1 MTGTT
6 GQFTATDGNLYE
18 AACDYIRLCV
28 SYLARVKAITLT
40 PHEIDTCTE
49 QVADQLSELSLYD
62 VACDQFQA
70 RSSVAAITHD
80 HLRTFYARK
89 LIAFA
94 GELAQRPF
102 FAEVALLH
110 HLRLAEQR
118 EPHIWPSL
126 DQRSIDDMVPTD
138 IGPIVWNFTDGITTT
153 TYHRGLRL
161 HREETEGPAFVAVN
175 ADGHVI
181 EEEFWRDGRLHRTSG
196 PAKIATDPMTGT
208 TQQTW
213 MVDGRTT
220 RADAPAYI
228 ERTASG
234 RVLTEMWFTN
244 GVFCRADGPAGIWR
258 GHYESDTWQWEHFSV
273 DGVNIKAFENGVE
286 VPYAG

>member
-6 GQFTATDGNLYE
+6 GQFTAIDGNLYD
-18 AACDYIRLCV
+18 AACEHIRLCV

-70 RSSVAAITHD
+70 RSSLTAIVHD
-80 HLRTFYARK
+80 HIRTFYARK
-89 LIAFA
+89 LVAFS

-102 FAEVALLH
+102 ITEIALVH
-110 HLRLAEQR
+110 HLRMAEQR
-118 EPHIWPSL
+118 EPHTWPSL
-126 DQRSIDDMVPTD
+126 AQRSIEDIASTD
-138 IGPIVWNFTDGITTT
+138 TGPLVWNFADGVTTT

-161 HREETEGPAFVAVN
+161 HRDEAEGPAFVAVN

-181 EEEFWRDGRLHRTSG
+181 EEEFWRDGCLHRTNG
-196 PAKIATDPMTGT
+196 PAKIVTDPITGT

-213 MVDGRTT
+213 MIDGSTT
-220 RADAPAYI
+220 RVDAPAYI
-228 ERTASG
+228 ERAAGG
-234 RVLTEMWFTN
+234 RVLTEMWFAN
-244 GVFCRADGPAGIWR
+244 DVFCRAAGPAGIWR
-258 GHYESDTWQWEHFSV
+258 THSEDDTWQMEQFSV
-273 DGVNIKAFENGVE
+273 DGMNVRTFENGVE
-286 VPYAG
+286 VSYV